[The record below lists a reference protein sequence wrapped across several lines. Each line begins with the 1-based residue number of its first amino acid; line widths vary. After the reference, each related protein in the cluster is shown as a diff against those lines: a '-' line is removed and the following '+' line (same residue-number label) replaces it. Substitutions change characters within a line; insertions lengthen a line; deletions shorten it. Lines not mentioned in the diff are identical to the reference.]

1 MKSQRLRLSRIFLAV
16 IVLFIV
22 LFSACKP
29 ISQNT
34 QKAWIDVPFKNSS
47 YQAGEAIHLQAHV
60 YAGSGVAEVQCSID
74 SIPYHRGAPEAPG
87 STFSIYLQDLIIND
101 PGDHIISVVA
111 CDAESNPSNPAFVA
125 VTITEPEEIS
135 PSPTVPDA
143 APTAQETAAPAAA
156 EITISFWAD
165 QNQIE
170 QGNCTDLNWNVQH
183 ADSVLLDGK
192 AVYAGGSQQVCPSQ
206 STTYTLAASSKAGQ
220 KQESLNISV
229 SSPPPADQDPP
240 VITNISHTPDKIWNF
255 YTCGAD
261 SFSVSASVSDAS
273 SLSDVSI
280 RFRVVKGGESGSW
293 VECSLSGS
301 GGNYQ
306 ITIGPNDL
314 KQSMAKYRGLV
325 EYTIFAEDAGGNTSQ
340 SGQKTIE
347 VGECLL

>member
-16 IVLFIV
+16 IVLFII

-87 STFSIYLQDLIIND
+87 STFSIYLQDLVINN

-111 CDAESNPSNPAFVA
+111 YDAESNPSNPAFVA

-135 PSPTVPDA
+135 PVPTVPEA
-143 APTAQETAAPAAA
+143 APTAQGTAAPAA
-156 EITISFWAD
+156 EISISFWAD
-165 QNQIE
+165 QNQIQ

-183 ADSVLLDGK
+183 ADSISLN
-192 AVYAGGSQQVCPSQ
+192 GSGVGASGSEQVCPSQ
-206 STTYTLAASSKAGQ
+206 TTSYTLIANAPSGQ
-220 KQESLNISV
+220 KQQSLTITV
-229 SSPPPADQDPP
+229 SSPPPPADQDPP
-240 VITNISHTPDKIWNF
+240 LITNISHSPGKIWNY

-261 SFSVSASVSDAS
+261 TFTVTASVSDAS
-273 SLSDVSI
+273 SINSVSI
-280 RFRVVKGGESGSW
+280 RFRVIKGAESGAW
-293 VECSLSGS
+293 VERSLSGS
-301 GGNYQ
+301 GGNYHIS
-306 ITIGPNDL
+306 ITPNDL

-325 EYTIFAEDAGGNTSQ
+325 EYTISAEDAQGNTSH
-340 SGQKTIE
+340 SGTKTIE

>member
-1 MKSQRLRLSRIFLAV
+1 MKSQHLRLSRIFLAV
-16 IVLFIV
+16 IILFII

-29 ISQNT
+29 ISRNT

-60 YAGSGVAEVQCSID
+60 YVGSGVAEVQCSID
-74 SIPYHRGAPEAPG
+74 SIPYHRGAPDEPG

-111 CDAESNPSNPAFVA
+111 YDIESNPSNPAFVA
-125 VTITEPEEIS
+125 VTITEPEEIF
-135 PSPTVPDA
+135 PSPTAPDA
-143 APTAQETAAPAAA
+143 APAAQETAAPAAQVS
-156 EITISFWAD
+156 ISFWAD
-165 QNQIE
+165 ENQIQ
-170 QGNCTDLNWNVQH
+170 QGDCTDLNWNVKH
-183 ADSVLLDGK
+183 ADSISLEGK
-192 AVYAGGSQQVCPSQ
+192 AVSASGSQQVCPSQ
-206 STTYTLAASSKAGQ
+206 STTYTLNASGTAGQ
-220 KQESLNISV
+220 KQESLTISV
-229 SSPPPADQDPP
+229 TSPPPPADQTPP
-240 VITNISHTPDKIWNF
+240 VITNVNHSPEKIWNY

-261 SFSVSASVSDAS
+261 AFTVSTSVSDAS
-273 SLSDVSI
+273 ILSDVSI

-293 VECSLSGS
+293 VERSMSGS

-325 EYTIFAEDAGGNTSQ
+325 EYTISAEDAGGNTSQ

>member
-1 MKSQRLRLSRIFLAV
+1 MKSQHLRLSRIFLAV
-16 IVLFIV
+16 IVLFTV

-29 ISQNT
+29 ISRNT

-47 YQAGEAIHLQAHV
+47 YQAGETIHLQAHV
-60 YAGSGVAEVQCSID
+60 YAVSGVAEVQCSID
-74 SIPYHRGAPEAPG
+74 SIPYHRGAPEEPG

-111 CDAESNPSNPAFVA
+111 FDIESDPSNPAFVA
-125 VTITEPEEIS
+125 VTITEPEEVA
-135 PSPTVPDA
+135 PSPT
-143 APTAQETAAPAAA
+143 APGVAPAAQETAAPDA
-156 EITISFWAD
+156 EISISFWAD
-165 QNQIE
+165 QNQIG

-183 ADSVLLDGK
+183 ADSISLDGQVVS
-192 AVYAGGSQQVCPSQ
+192 ASGSQQVCPSQ
-206 STTYTLAASSKAGQ
+206 STTYTLNASSTAGQ
-220 KQESLNISV
+220 KQESLTISV
-229 SSPPPADQDPP
+229 TSPPPPADQDPP
-240 VITNISHTPDKIWNF
+240 VITNVSHSPGKIWN
-255 YTCGAD
+255 YHTCGVDA
-261 SFSVSASVSDAS
+261 FSVSAAVSDAS

-280 RFRVVKGGESGSW
+280 RFRVVKGGETGSW
-293 VECSLSGS
+293 VERSMSGS

-325 EYTIFAEDAGGNTSQ
+325 EYTISAEDAGGNTSQ